1 MIGAPSALSE
11 DKVAT
16 ETRSYELTHD
26 EVLEIC
32 QALKFHADA
41 LDHLEGSRAESVA
54 WALQAASLWR
64 LIDKF
69 VRETPS
75 IRLVPPGLAR

>member
-1 MIGAPSALSE
+1 M
-11 DKVAT
+11 T
-16 ETRSYELTHD
+16 ETRTYELTHD

-41 LDHLEGSRAESVA
+41 LDHLEGSWTETAA
-54 WALQAASLWR
+54 WARQAASLWR
-64 LIDKF
+64 IVDKF

-75 IRLVPPGLAR
+75 IRLVFPGSK

>member
-1 MIGAPSALSE
+1 VMT
-11 DKVAT
+11 K
-16 ETRSYELTHD
+16 TRSYKLTHD

-41 LDHLEGSRAESVA
+41 LGHLEGSHAESVG
-54 WALQAASLWR
+54 WARKAASLWR

-75 IRLVPPGLAR
+75 IRLVAPA